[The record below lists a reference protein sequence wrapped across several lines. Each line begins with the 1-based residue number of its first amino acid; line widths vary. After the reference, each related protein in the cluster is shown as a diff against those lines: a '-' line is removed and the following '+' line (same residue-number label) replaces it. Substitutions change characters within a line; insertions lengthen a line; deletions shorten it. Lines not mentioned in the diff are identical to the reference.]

1 LHANNGGIVPVNIN
15 GLGDFAGEFGYC
27 SPGAAPKMRL
37 DLPEWREKKTRYGN
51 FRAGERFAENRLD

>member
-27 SPGAAPKMRL
+27 SPGAAPKTRL

-51 FRAGERFAENRLD
+51 FRAGEVFAENRLD